1 MKPTEYVA
9 RPLAAGHLTVLEY
22 APVEW
27 VRLAGKAGFKGVG
40 LRLHAATPG
49 GIAYPITTGTDAH
62 RELRDTL
69 AGEGVTVLDV
79 EFVPIVPDLDP
90 KSFASLFETAASLGA
105 SCVSVSGD
113 DSDEGRLV
121 DNLAALAVLA
131 KPFGL
136 RVDLEFMCWRNVGT
150 LAQARAAIERAAQ
163 PNLALVIDALH
174 LSRAGSTPDDVAAI
188 PQEAIGF
195 VQLCDAPAALPA
207 NNDEAIREARTARLA
222 PGDGALPLEALLRA
236 APPDVALSVEM
247 PMPSVSAE
255 SRIELAYRGA
265 RRVVDR
271 ASNAATVGKGAFKTR
286 V

>member
-1 MKPTEYVA
+1 LKPTEHVA
-9 RPLAAGHLTVLEY
+9 RPLAAAHLTVLEY
-22 APVEW
+22 APVQW
-27 VRLAGKAGFKGVG
+27 VRLAAKVGFEGVG

-49 GIAYPITTGTDAH
+49 GIAYPITTGSDAH

-90 KSFASLFETAASLGA
+90 QSFVSLFETATSLGA

-113 DSDEGRLV
+113 DSDEGRLAE
-121 DNLAALAVLA
+121 NLAAVAILA

-136 RVDLEFMCWRNVGT
+136 RIDPEFMRRQNVGT
-150 LAQARAAIERAAQ
+150 LAQACAAIERAAQ

-174 LSRAGSTPDDVAAI
+174 LSRAGSTPDDVAAM
-188 PQEAIGF
+188 PQGSIGF
-195 VQLCDAPAALPA
+195 VQLCDAPAAVPA
-207 NNDEAIREARTARLA
+207 NDDEAIREARTARLA
-222 PGDGALPLEALLRA
+222 PGDGALPLDALLRA
-236 APPDVALSVEM
+236 VPPDVALSVEM
-247 PMPSVSAE
+247 PMPSVPSK

-271 ASNAATVGKGAFKTR
+271 ASDAAR